1 MLSVEAISDGPLS
14 TDFGP
19 FRGRVWLNSAHQGP
33 LPRCA
38 IPHVMDALERKLE
51 PHRID
56 DDSFVA
62 VPARLKAALSRL
74 LNAPVGEIILGNS
87 TSYGLH
93 LLANGIPLQE
103 DDEVLLAEGDFPAT
117 ILPWCGL
124 RRRGV
129 HVSFVP
135 LGEAPISCASIDA
148 VLTRR
153 TRVVCL
159 SWVNSF
165 TGIAIDLNA
174 IGELCRSHQI
184 WFVVNGSQAVGT
196 RALDVSRTSVDAVAG
211 CGFKWLCG
219 PYGTGFCW
227 VRSALLDQL
236 DYNQRYWLPELWG
249 TESAFSHRPDGPPA
263 LGAQRYDVFCT
274 ANFLNV
280 MPWTAAVEHLLDVGI
295 ERIQR
300 HNEGLAATFVDA
312 LDRGRFRL
320 VSPPVPQQ
328 RSSIVAF
335 SCIDP
340 SNNVHIHRQLAQAGI
355 DIALRRGDLRL
366 SPHLFNSGAEIA
378 AALGV
383 LHESE

>member
-1 MLSVEAISDGPLS
+1 MHQRPEGRLSAE
-14 TDFGP
+14 FGP
-19 FRGRVWLNSAHQGP
+19 FSGRVWLNSAHQGP

-38 IPHVMDALERKLE
+38 IPFVTDALERKLE

-74 LNAPVGEIILGNS
+74 LSTPVEEIILGNS

-93 LLANGIPLQE
+93 LLANGIPLQA

-124 RRRGV
+124 QARGV
-129 HVSFVP
+129 RVRFVP
-135 LGEAPISCASIDA
+135 PGEASISRASIEPL
-148 VLTRR
+148 LTRR

-165 TGIAIDLNA
+165 TGVAIDLEA

-196 RALDVSRTSVDAVAG
+196 RALDLSRAPVDAIVA

-236 DYNQRYWLPELWG
+236 EYNQRYWLPELWR
-249 TESAFSHRPDGPPA
+249 TEHAFSYRPGGSPVI
-263 LGAQRYDVFCT
+263 GAERYDVFCT

-280 MPWTAAVEHLLDVGI
+280 APWTAAIEHLLDVGI
-295 ERIQR
+295 ERIQT
-300 HNEGLAATFVDA
+300 HNDGLAATFLDA
-312 LDRGRFRL
+312 LDRKRFRV
-320 VSPPVPQQ
+320 VSPSGPEQ

-335 SCIDP
+335 SSVEP
-340 SNNVHIHRQLAQAGI
+340 GNNPHIHRQLAQAGI
-355 DIALRRGDLRL
+355 DIALRRGDLRV
-366 SPHLFNSGAEIA
+366 SPHLFNGAADIA
-378 AALGV
+378 ALLGALG
-383 LHESE
+383 ESR